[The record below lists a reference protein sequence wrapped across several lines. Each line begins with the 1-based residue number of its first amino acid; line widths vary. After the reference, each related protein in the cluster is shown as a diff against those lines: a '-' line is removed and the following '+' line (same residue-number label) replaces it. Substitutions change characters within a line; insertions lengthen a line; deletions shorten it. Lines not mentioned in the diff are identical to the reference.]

1 MKEKIKLKI
10 SYFRHSIC
18 MMLDDTRCGLD
29 TSSLHRDTS
38 IDISLYKKFELL
50 SCHRDTLNIIRNKK
64 MAKSKILDLA
74 NKNKMLNHL
83 I

>member
-50 SCHRDTLNIIRNKK
+50 SCYRDTLYIFKTY
-64 MAKSKILDLA
+64 
-74 NKNKMLNHL
+74 KNGLEIFSLSHQMQVQYS

>member
-38 IDISLYKKFELL
+38 MDISLYKKFGLL
-50 SCHRDTLNIIRNKK
+50 SCTRFISNIALEKHNK
-64 MAKSKILDLA
+64 S
-74 NKNKMLNHL
+74 
-83 I
+83 